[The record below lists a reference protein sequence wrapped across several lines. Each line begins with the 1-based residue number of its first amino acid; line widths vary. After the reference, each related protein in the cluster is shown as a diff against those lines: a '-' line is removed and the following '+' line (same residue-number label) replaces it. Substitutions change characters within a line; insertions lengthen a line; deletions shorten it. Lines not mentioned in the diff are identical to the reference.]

1 MLLKG
6 VGLSQVSD
14 MMEWASSHSWNLYL
28 QERDGSHD
36 PYGAKGPAEHLG
48 RGHDLIVLPG
58 GIALLTPIDLS
69 RPQVATI
76 KALCSAASVC

>member
-1 MLLKG
+1 M
-6 VGLSQVSD
+6 SQVSD

-36 PYGAKGPAEHLG
+36 PYGAKGPAELLG

-58 GIALLTPIDLS
+58 GTALQTPNALS
-69 RPQVATI
+69 WPQVATT